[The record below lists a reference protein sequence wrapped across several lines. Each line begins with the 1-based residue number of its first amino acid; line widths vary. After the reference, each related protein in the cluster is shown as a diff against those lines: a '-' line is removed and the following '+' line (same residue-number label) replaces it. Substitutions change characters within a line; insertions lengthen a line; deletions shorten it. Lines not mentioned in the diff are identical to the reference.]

1 MIITFV
7 PMLIVRFVLPPFV
20 RHGYVTKIGK
30 IHPIALR
37 LSQSLTGRRF
47 HSRPTRTDLGDPGN
61 DKNSFRVHTI
71 PCFTDNYA
79 YLVIDTSGGA
89 ENKALPAAIV
99 DACDADA
106 IMEDLENMTQIFY
119 CGREIDIQCIMTT
132 HHHWDHQ
139 YGNVPLKKKL
149 KSIRRI
155 YGGSEDRVDGCTHAV
170 DDGDVIRVG
179 NLRFG
184 VLKTPC
190 HTRGSV
196 VYRLYSRD
204 GCDCIFAGDTIFVG
218 GSGGPFEG
226 SNLEMVRNFWH
237 IRRHVPETSLLFP
250 GHEYTVD
257 ILATYFPSSNAM
269 ISRPSSFLA
278 WSSTFARALHLRCI
292 QWPVPTVPWR
302 LSVEM
307 KYNRHFEAIRES
319 ADTLQSVCRAIE
331 ESCTPLPIED
341 IENFISVGNEDV
353 DFFDYEEESVAS
365 YPVAVTGRRS
375 ARPWVWH
382 ESQIDQQMSFH
393 WKEDFERFVAF
404 VRRVVPL
411 SYEGAVDRA
420 VQRMAESAH
429 HCAMPKS
436 QQRLPALR
444 RRRWAGPSAEADGA
458 RPHMWRQP
466 SASVHGGGT
475 SNRAVGSC
483 RSRRSFA
490 LHPPADFGSVR
501 ALSADDYGGGGSIF
515 GGTRSLRP
523 LSSRHT
529 RGTSAP
535 GGARAHLAVSPR
547 GVRPPPQAAMA
558 EDTRQFMP
566 AHVEGL
572 PPTNAI
578 RQAVLVFSRS
588 SSESRRAA
596 HTLSM
601 TSFVDAVT
609 TVGEDPT
616 TVAIAEAVWRLVV
629 GPPSLPSSDAL
640 EEASPATEWVL
651 AEAFV
656 AAIVALGRRPDAG
669 QSETMSC
676 CGPAATASADV
687 EPAEGEAVKASPAA
701 SVRTADGP
709 TLHDSDRCRYCRSAR
724 LVRDPSSPAARP
736 ATPQAKA
743 NVGDSPMISPPHDGG
758 ADHSAV

>member
-319 ADTLQSVCRAIE
+319 ADTLQSVC
-331 ESCTPLPIED
+331 
-341 IENFISVGNEDV
+341 
-353 DFFDYEEESVAS
+353 
-365 YPVAVTGRRS
+365 
-375 ARPWVWH
+375 
-382 ESQIDQQMSFH
+382 
-393 WKEDFERFVAF
+393 
-404 VRRVVPL
+404 
-411 SYEGAVDRA
+411 RA